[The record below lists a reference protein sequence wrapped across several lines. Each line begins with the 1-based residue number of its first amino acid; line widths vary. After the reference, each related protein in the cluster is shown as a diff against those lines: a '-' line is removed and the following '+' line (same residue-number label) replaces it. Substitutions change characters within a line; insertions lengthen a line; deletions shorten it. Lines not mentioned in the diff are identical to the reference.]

1 MMTIKQIEVTVGEI
15 TRGYV
20 NNDELGVR
28 GYGGRLDIR
37 PPYQREFIYNEREQ
51 QAVITTVLH
60 GYPLNV
66 MYWVRRG
73 DDAECPYEV
82 MDGQQRTLSLCE
94 YVDGKFSHEF
104 KNFFNQPE
112 DIRRRI
118 LDYRLTIYVCD
129 GEPSE
134 KLEWFKTI
142 NIAGKPLNEQEINNA
157 IYAGPFVSDAKRHF
171 SKSNC
176 GAYRLAKDL
185 VAGTPL
191 RQDFLKKA
199 LEWIAAH
206 ETRQGRPQS
215 VVGYMADHQ
224 HDPNANNLWSY
235 FQNVI
240 NWAITNFDLRHFRKI
255 MKGLDWAALYD
266 RYHGQTLD
274 TVALAKR
281 ISALMGDDEVQRQ
294 QGIIP
299 YVLTG
304 DERYLDLRAFPEGMK
319 LAAWERQGHVCPLC
333 GKEFGYEFMEGDH
346 ITPWREGG
354 RTVAENCQML
364 CRECNRRKGGK

>member
-1 MMTIKQIEVTVGEI
+1 MMTIKQMEVTVRDI
-15 TRGYV
+15 TSGYV
-20 NNDELGVR
+20 NNDEQGVR
-28 GYGGRLDIR
+28 GYNGLLDIR
-37 PPYQREFIYNEREQ
+37 PPYQREFIYNEKEQ

-66 MYWVRRG
+66 MYWVKRS

-94 YVDGKFSHEF
+94 YVDGKFSYEF
-104 KNFFNQPE
+104 KNFFNQPK
-112 DIRRRI
+112 DIQERI
-118 LDYRLTIYVCD
+118 LNYKLTVYVCE

-176 GAYRLAKDL
+176 GAFRLGKDL
-185 VAGTPL
+185 VNGTPI

-199 LEWIAAH
+199 LEWMADH
-206 ETRQGRPQS
+206 EMREGHRQS

-235 FQNVI
+235 FQQVL
-240 NWAITNFDLRHFRKI
+240 NWTITNFDLKRFKKI
-255 MKGLDWAALYD
+255 MKGLDWAFFYD
-266 RYHGQTLD
+266 KYSKETLD
-274 TVALAKR
+274 TAELAKR
-281 ISALMGDDEVQRQ
+281 ISTLMRDSEIQRQ

-304 DERYLDLRAFPEGMK
+304 DERHLDLRAFPEDIK
-319 LAAWERQGHVCPLC
+319 LVVWEQQKHICPLC
-333 GKEFGYEFMEGDH
+333 GKEFDYEFMEGDH

-354 RTVAENCQML
+354 RTVIENCQML
-364 CRECNRRKGGK
+364 CKECNRRKGAK

>member
-1 MMTIKQIEVTVGEI
+1 MMTIEKKEVTVREI
-15 TRGYV
+15 CEGYI

-28 GYGGRLDIR
+28 GYGGLLDIR
-37 PPYQREFIYNEREQ
+37 PPYQREFIYNEKEE

-60 GYPLNV
+60 NYPLNV
-66 MYWVRRG
+66 MYWVKRC

-94 YVDGKFSHEF
+94 YVDGKFSYEF
-104 KNFFNQPE
+104 KNFFNQPK
-112 DIRRRI
+112 DIQERI
-118 LDYRLTIYVCD
+118 LNYKLTVYVCE

-176 GAYRLAKDL
+176 GAFRLGKDL
-185 VAGTPL
+185 VNGTPI

-199 LEWIAAH
+199 LEWMADH
-206 ETRQGRPQS
+206 ETREGHRQS

-235 FQNVI
+235 FQQVL
-240 NWAITNFDLRHFRKI
+240 NWTITNFDLKRFKKI
-255 MKGLDWAALYD
+255 MKGLDWAFFYD
-266 RYHGQTLD
+266 KYSKETLD
-274 TVALAKR
+274 TAELAKR
-281 ISALMGDDEVQRQ
+281 ISTLMRDSEIQRQ

-304 DERYLDLRAFPEGMK
+304 DERHLDLRAFPEDIK
-319 LAAWERQGHVCPLC
+319 LVVWEQQKHICPLC
-333 GKEFGYEFMEGDH
+333 GKEFDYEFMEGDH

-354 RTVAENCQML
+354 RTVIENCQML
-364 CRECNRRKGGK
+364 CKECNRRKGAK